1 MLLVKK
7 LIFAP
12 LFLIIFGLLIFQLN
26 SYFSSY
32 DFIFSLSLETLKQ
45 FIIFSSLTL
54 FSSLTFTLFASF
66 VYDWKYVLP
75 VVILASL
82 IPFLLVPTSLAII
95 LLIGIV
101 ISAYLVYLTLENT
114 LKTYLTFDPS
124 SLFGPS
130 IRNLSFLLI
139 VCFSITYYLSVNS
152 MIQKSGFQIPDSLIN
167 SALNFIPR
175 SQIQTESQKD
185 QPQIQITK
193 EQIELLKK
201 NPEAL
206 KQYGL
211 DPGIL
216 DTLDQSQNTS
226 RTVSEVTD
234 DFLKKTLKDQLDKF
248 LKPYVSYIPIFL
260 GFLFFITLQS
270 ITSFLNLFIY
280 PLLWIIFYVLEKTGF
295 VKFETEMRPV
305 RKMAL

>member
-1 MLLVKK
+1 MPILKK

-32 DFIFSLSLETLKQ
+32 DFIFSMSLETLKQ

-54 FSSLTFTLFASF
+54 LSSLTFTLFASF
-66 VYDWKYVLP
+66 AYDGRFIVP

-82 IPFLLVPTSLAII
+82 MPLLFVPTSLAII
-95 LLIGIV
+95 LLIGILL
-101 ISAYLVYLTLENT
+101 SSYLVYLTLENT

-139 VCFSITYYLSVNS
+139 VCFSIAYYLSVNPV
-152 MIQKSGFQIPDSLIN
+152 IQKSGFQIPESLLN

-175 SQIQTESQKD
+175 SQIPAKSETP
-185 QPQIQITK
+185 QPQNQIPK
-193 EQIELLKK
+193 EQLELLKK
-201 NPEAL
+201 NPELL

-216 DTLDQSQNTS
+216 DTLDQPQNSSTS
-226 RTVSEVTD
+226 TSSVTD
-234 DFLKKTLKDQLDKF
+234 QFLKKTLKDQLDKF
-248 LKPYVSYIPIFL
+248 LKPFVSYIPIFL

-280 PLLWIIFYVLEKTGF
+280 PLLWIIFYLLEKSGF
-295 VKFETEMRPV
+295 IKFTIEMRPV
-305 RKMAL
+305 RKMIV